1 MERGKTLPPRGVE
14 DYYYTISPSSDCYVA
29 DNTTP
34 LPLPHCR
41 PCVAVAATN
50 FHRRVAP
57 PSSVGATLISVVSL
71 LLLTTTPSVSMYA
84 HPTLQTKRPP
94 VRPPNGMLSA
104 ETAHPSQGGRPW
116 PIEVR
121 NMVVSM
127 HLNGDDFHE
136 ASLAWLRAQYEF
148 PSMRTVFCW
157 LHRFIV
163 G

>member
-1 MERGKTLPPRGVE
+1 
-14 DYYYTISPSSDCYVA
+14 
-29 DNTTP
+29 
-34 LPLPHCR
+34 
-41 PCVAVAATN
+41 
-50 FHRRVAP
+50 
-57 PSSVGATLISVVSL
+57 
-71 LLLTTTPSVSMYA
+71 MYA

-136 ASLAWLRAQYEF
+136 ASLARLRAQYEF

-157 LHRFIV
+157 LHRFDEGTALPKRATGNRHSTREVNGVDLINLALF
-163 G
+163 